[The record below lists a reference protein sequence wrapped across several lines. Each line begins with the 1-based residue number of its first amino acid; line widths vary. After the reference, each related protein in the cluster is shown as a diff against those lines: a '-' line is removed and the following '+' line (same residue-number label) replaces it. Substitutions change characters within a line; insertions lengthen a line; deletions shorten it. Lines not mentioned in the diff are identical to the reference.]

1 MEDHHRFL
9 FYESFSNESF
19 SPEWFF
25 STELSDANAR
35 SKIKEF
41 LNAAVEAGFRVHVTC
56 MLEREVVDEELP
68 IIEETTLAKKSSA
81 KSSSVTAAILKKPT
95 KASSSKTTAPANEGN
110 DGDDVYDPFEAAGWY
125 EEQVISGMD
134 LHHAVS
140 TRFVKRQKSNI
151 LLTVEYVGQN
161 IYKK

>member
-1 MEDHHRFL
+1 
-9 FYESFSNESF
+9 
-19 SPEWFF
+19 
-25 STELSDANAR
+25 
-35 SKIKEF
+35 
-41 LNAAVEAGFRVHVTC
+41 

-68 IIEETTLAKKSSA
+68 IIEETTLAKTPKSQPQKSSA

-95 KASSSKTTAPANEGN
+95 KASSSSSSKTTAPANEGN

-140 TRFVKRQKSNI
+140 TRFVKRQKSNM
-151 LLTVEYVGQN
+151 TVEYVGQN

>member
-1 MEDHHRFL
+1 
-9 FYESFSNESF
+9 
-19 SPEWFF
+19 
-25 STELSDANAR
+25 
-35 SKIKEF
+35 
-41 LNAAVEAGFRVHVTC
+41 

-68 IIEETTLAKKSSA
+68 IIEETTLAKTPKSQPQKSSA

-95 KASSSKTTAPANEGN
+95 KASSSSSSKTTAPANEGN

-140 TRFVKRQKSNI
+140 TRFVKRQKSNM
-151 LLTVEYVGQN
+151 TVDC
-161 IYKK
+161 